1 LKTAQAA
8 DQAGRPPTDVNDNV
22 RTPPV
27 AILMI
32 AYTNYETDP
41 RVIRA
46 AEAAAEAGFA
56 VDVLT
61 LRRQGQPAEEVR
73 QGVRV
78 LRVSQERYRGQSHAG
93 YVLAYAAFFWRCFAA
108 STRLFLSRRY
118 RIIHVHNMPDALV
131 FSVMIPRLLGAKVI
145 LDIHDPM
152 PETFGSKFPGTKGS
166 VAYKGL
172 LLLERLSVAFAT
184 RTVTV
189 NEPVKE
195 KVLLKHG
202 YRPQDI
208 GVVANF
214 ADDRLFK
221 PMPSPVIDGRVRF
234 VFHGTILERYGLR
247 TLVEAASL
255 AKNKDKIQVRIIGEG
270 DFSATLKRLIDDHG
284 VKDVIQFDNRVYP
297 LIEIPQVLADCHVG
311 LAPLD
316 VTPIS
321 DVALPL
327 KLIEYTCLG
336 LPTVTVT
343 STAVSYYFRSDE
355 CMFYPPGDARALA
368 RILDEV
374 AEDPGRLDG
383 YRQRLAAARE
393 RLSWSREK
401 QKYVD
406 MLQRLAGGPAS
417 LRDASATGSSIR

>member
-1 LKTAQAA
+1 
-8 DQAGRPPTDVNDNV
+8 
-22 RTPPV
+22 
-27 AILMI
+27 
-32 AYTNYETDP
+32 
-41 RVIRA
+41 
-46 AEAAAEAGFA
+46 
-56 VDVLT
+56 
-61 LRRQGQPAEEVR
+61 
-73 QGVRV
+73 
-78 LRVSQERYRGQSHAG
+78 
-93 YVLAYAAFFWRCFAA
+93 
-108 STRLFLSRRY
+108 
-118 RIIHVHNMPDALV
+118 
-131 FSVMIPRLLGAKVI
+131 
-145 LDIHDPM
+145 
-152 PETFGSKFPGTKGS
+152 
-166 VAYKGL
+166 
-172 LLLERLSVAFAT
+172 
-184 RTVTV
+184 
-189 NEPVKE
+189 
-195 KVLLKHG
+195 
-202 YRPQDI
+202 
-208 GVVANF
+208 
-214 ADDRLFK
+214 
-221 PMPSPVIDGRVRF
+221 
-234 VFHGTILERYGLR
+234 
-247 TLVEAASL
+247 
-255 AKNKDKIQVRIIGEG
+255 
-270 DFSATLKRLIDDHG
+270 